1 MIALSCYICHPCSV
15 YAYACGYVPLMA
27 RRTGS
32 LGRSW
37 LQGRRKLAL
46 SYREQQLCYRHHLPF
61 LFFVEVQ
68 SSGKLSVKAVSVL
81 KSVETF

>member
-1 MIALSCYICHPCSV
+1 MLSLCLCLWVCT
-15 YAYACGYVPLMA
+15 AYGKEDRISGKKLAAG
-27 RRTGS
+27 
-32 LGRSW
+32 
-37 LQGRRKLAL
+37 KKDELAL